1 MSVNSSKIR
10 WCQTYIHVISTTNAV
25 LFHFKLTI
33 CLPSIVSRTSLAVYK
48 ERTIR
53 TINPKI
59 KKNFRTKLK
68 WKFMGFCVTWYHFC
82 EKKSIKKVSGI
93 TNYFWMFLGFSHDCV
108 HSVWPKIS
116 NLKIRMFPI
125 LLWAF
130 KYRDNVSNRH

>member
-59 KKNFRTKLK
+59 KKKFPDQAQMKIHGFLCHVIPFLWKKIHQKSFRHYELLLDVFGFQPWLCTLRLTKNFQSQNTY
-68 WKFMGFCVTWYHFC
+68 V
-82 EKKSIKKVSGI
+82 
-93 TNYFWMFLGFSHDCV
+93 
-108 HSVWPKIS
+108 S
-116 NLKIRMFPI
+116 NLIMSFQI
-125 LLWAF
+125 
-130 KYRDNVSNRH
+130 